1 MGRDMAKYLLNLNYD
16 LILVSRNKEKIDEEF
31 KEYKNKIKSYS
42 FDLTKEEECKKLYEE
57 VKKENIDILINNAG
71 FGDSGN
77 FTETSLDKELEM
89 IDLNVKAYHILT
101 KLFLKDFVKRDYGR
115 ILNVASIAGFMP
127 GPYMATYY
135 ATKNYVV
142 SLSLAIYE
150 ELKKDNSKVKISVF
164 CPGPVTTNFNEI
176 ANVKFSIAPLSS
188 KYASKVAIEGMF
200 QNKLMIIPNNMKVN
214 HLLTKIAP
222 TKIILKVT
230 SLVQERRSS
239 LVQQS
244 KQDKQN
250 SKGNTNNK
258 SKSIQTKEN
267 KDKHSKPKK

>member
-1 MGRDMAKYLLNLNYD
+1 MKALVTGASSGIGRDMAKYLLKLNYD
-16 LILVSRNKEKIDEEF
+16 LILVARNKEKLDKEF
-31 KEYKNKIKSYS
+31 KKYKDRVKTYAY
-42 FDLTKEEECKKLYEE
+42 DLAKEEECKKLHKEMQ
-57 VKKENIDILINNAG
+57 KENIDILINNAG

-77 FTETSLDKELEM
+77 FTETNLDKELEM

-164 CPGPVTTNFNEI
+164 CPGPVNTNFNNV
-176 ANVKFSIAPLSS
+176 ANVKFNIAPLSS
-188 KYASKVAIEGMF
+188 EYASKIAIEGMF
-200 QNKLMIIPNNMKVN
+200 QNKLIIVPNNMKLN

-222 TKIILKVT
+222 TKIVLKVT
-230 SLVQERRSS
+230 SLVQERRSN
-239 LVQQS
+239 LVLEN
-244 KQDKQN
+244 KQKKQN
-250 SKGNTNNK
+250 FD
-258 SKSIQTKEN
+258 
-267 KDKHSKPKK
+267 KDKKI

>member
-1 MGRDMAKYLLNLNYD
+1 MKALITGASSGMGRDMAKYLLNLGYN
-16 LILVSRNKEKIDEEF
+16 IIAVAKNKENLDKEF
-31 KEYKNKIKSYS
+31 KEYKDKVKTYAY
-42 FDLTKEEECKKLYEE
+42 DLTKEIECIKLYEE

-77 FTETSLDKELEM
+77 FTETKLNKEMDM
-89 IDLNVKAYHILT
+89 IDLNIKAYHILT

-135 ATKNYVV
+135 ASKNYIV

-150 ELKKDNSKVKISVF
+150 ELKKDKSKVKISIF
-164 CPGPVTTNFNEI
+164 CPGPVDTNFNNV
-176 ANVKFSIAPLSS
+176 ANVKFNIGALSS

-200 QNKLMIIPNNMKVN
+200 RNKLLIIPYNMKVN

-222 TKIILKVT
+222 IKIVLNVI
-230 SLVQERRSS
+230 SLIQERRSI
-239 LVQQS
+239 LVNQQ
-244 KQDKQN
+244 K
-250 SKGNTNNK
+250 
-258 SKSIQTKEN
+258 KEN
-267 KDKHSKPKK
+267 FDKE